1 MNKKEGGISDIELI
15 RYLDHCIDEEL
26 NKPVDDQDMELVE
39 KYNAV
44 IEKLQPDT
52 YKPNPIVKE
61 RQLKALRDRCK
72 NDQKNSIR
80 VSHGFHG
87 FKKNRIAVAAVAAVI
102 SVTSLTVVTC
112 AVSNKTPI
120 QLIQDFGNKI
130 FGVNPGESV
139 DIGDMML
146 IRSNGES
153 VKYGS
158 LEEAIKAEGLDIY
171 YPTWLPDGAR
181 IESVYVNETADGREV
196 LFMFDSDLFSMS
208 IECGNQSDINLV
220 GSDYTK
226 NNFGGIEVY
235 SFNFENEIFSKFDLE
250 GNLYSIVVSDFET
263 LEKMVNSLSKGI

>member
-1 MNKKEGGISDIELI
+1 MNKKEGGISDIEMI
-15 RYLDHCIDEEL
+15 RYLDHFIDEEL
-26 NKPVDDQDMELVE
+26 SKPVDDQDMELVE

-61 RQLKALRDRCK
+61 RQLNVLRDRCK

-80 VSHGFHG
+80 VFHG
-87 FKKNRIAVAAVAAVI
+87 FKKKRIAVAAVAAVI

-139 DIGDMML
+139 DIGDMTL

-158 LEEAIKAEGLDIY
+158 LEEAVKAEGLDIY
-171 YPTWLPDGAR
+171 YPTWLPDGVH
-181 IESVYVNETADGREV
+181 IESVYVNETADGCEV
-196 LFMFDSDLFSMS
+196 MLVFNSDSVSMS
-208 IECGNQSDINLV
+208 IECGISQDNGFQYI
-220 GSDYTK
+220 GYTK
-226 NNFGGIEVY
+226 YDFSGISVFILNFDNV
-235 SFNFENEIFSKFDLE
+235 NFAKFEIN
-250 GNLYSIVVSDFET
+250 GNTYSINAESIDEI
-263 LEKMVNSLSKGI
+263 EKIVENLMRG

>member
-26 NKPVDDQDMELVE
+26 NKPVDDQDVELIE

-61 RQLKALRDRCK
+61 RQLNVLRDRCK

-80 VSHGFHG
+80 VFHG
-87 FKKNRIAVAAVAAVI
+87 FKKKRIAVAAVAAVI

-139 DIGDMML
+139 DIGDMTL

-226 NNFGGIEVY
+226 NDFGGIEVY

>member
-1 MNKKEGGISDIELI
+1 MNKKEGGISDIEMI

-26 NKPVDDQDMELVE
+26 SKPVDDQDMELIE

-61 RQLKALRDRCK
+61 RQLKSLRDRCK

-87 FKKNRIAVAAVAAVI
+87 FKKNRIAVATVAAVI

-139 DIGDMML
+139 DIGNMTL

-171 YPTWLPDGAR
+171 YPTWLPDGVH
-181 IESVYVNETADGREV
+181 IESVYVNETADGLEV
-196 LFMFDSDLFSMS
+196 LFMFDSDSVSMS
-208 IECGNQSDINLV
+208 IECGISQDDGFQYI
-220 GSDYTK
+220 GYTEYV
-226 NNFGGIEVY
+226 FGGISV
-235 SFNFENEIFSKFDLE
+235 FILNFDNVNFAKFEIN
-250 GNLYSIVVSDFET
+250 GNTYSINAESIDEI
-263 LEKMVNSLSKGI
+263 EKIVENLMRG

>member
-26 NKPVDDQDMELVE
+26 SKPVDDQDMELVE

-52 YKPNPIVKE
+52 YKPNPVVKAQ
-61 RQLKALRDRCK
+61 QLKELCDRSKYGRKSNIRFVRRFNKVAAAAL
-72 NDQKNSIR
+72 
-80 VSHGFHG
+80 
-87 FKKNRIAVAAVAAVI
+87 IAVA

-120 QLIQDFGNKI
+120 QLLQDLGNKLFEI
-130 FGVNPGESV
+130 KPGESI
-139 DIGDMML
+139 DIGNMTL

-153 VKYGS
+153 VKYDS
-158 LEEAIKAEGLDIY
+158 LEKVIKAEGLDIY
-171 YPTWLPDGAR
+171 YPTWLPDGVR
-181 IESVYVNETADGREV
+181 IESVYVNETAEGREV
-196 LFMFDSDLFSMS
+196 LFMFDSDLVSMS
-208 IECGNQSDINLV
+208 IECGNQSDMNLV

-226 NNFGGIEVY
+226 NNFCGIEVY
-235 SFNFENEIFSKFDLE
+235 SLNFENAIFSKFDLE
-250 GNLYSIVVSDFET
+250 GNLYSIVVSDLET

>member
-26 NKPVDDQDMELVE
+26 SKPVDDQDMELIE

-52 YKPNPIVKE
+52 YKPNPAVKAQ
-61 RQLKALRDRCK
+61 QLKELCDRSKYGRKSNIRFVRRFNKVAAAAL
-72 NDQKNSIR
+72 
-80 VSHGFHG
+80 
-87 FKKNRIAVAAVAAVI
+87 IAVV

-139 DIGDMML
+139 DIGDMTL

-158 LEEAIKAEGLDIY
+158 LEEAVKAEGLDIY
-171 YPTWLPDGAR
+171 YPTWLPDGVH
-181 IESVYVNETADGREV
+181 IESVYVNETADGCEV
-196 LFMFDSDLFSMS
+196 MLVFNSDSVSMS
-208 IECGNQSDINLV
+208 IECGISQDNGFQYI
-220 GSDYTK
+220 GYTK
-226 NNFGGIEVY
+226 YDFSGISVFILNFDNV
-235 SFNFENEIFSKFDLE
+235 NFAKFEIN
-250 GNLYSIVVSDFET
+250 GNTYSINAESIDEI
-263 LEKMVNSLSKGI
+263 EKIVENLMRG

>member
-1 MNKKEGGISDIELI
+1 MNKKEGGISDIEMI

-26 NKPVDDQDMELVE
+26 SKPVDDQDMELIE

-61 RQLKALRDRCK
+61 RKLKALRDRCK

-80 VSHGFHG
+80 VYHG
-87 FKKNRIAVAAVAAVI
+87 FKKNRIAVAAIAAVI
-102 SVTSLTVVTC
+102 SVTSFTVVTC

-120 QLIQDFGNKI
+120 QLIQNFGNKI

-139 DIGDMML
+139 DIGDMTL

-158 LEEAIKAEGLDIY
+158 LEEAIRAEGLDIY

-196 LFMFDSDLFSMS
+196 LFMFDSDLVSMS
-208 IECGNQSDINLV
+208 IECGNQSDDPV
-220 GSDYTK
+220 Q
-226 NNFGGIEVY
+226 
-235 SFNFENEIFSKFDLE
+235 
-250 GNLYSIVVSDFET
+250 
-263 LEKMVNSLSKGI
+263 

>member
-1 MNKKEGGISDIELI
+1 MNKKEGGISDIEMI

-26 NKPVDDQDMELVE
+26 SKPVDDQDMELVE

-87 FKKNRIAVAAVAAVI
+87 FKKNRIAVATVAAVI

-139 DIGDMML
+139 DIGDMTL

-171 YPTWLPDGAR
+171 YPTWLPDEVH
-181 IESVYVNETADGREV
+181 IESVYVNETANGREV
-196 LFMFDSDLFSMS
+196 MLVFNSDSVSMS
-208 IECGNQSDINLV
+208 IECGNQSDMNLA

-226 NNFGGIEVY
+226 NNLGGIEVY

-263 LEKMVNSLSKGI
+263 LEKMVSSLSKGT

>member
-26 NKPVDDQDMELVE
+26 SKPVGDQDMELVE

-52 YKPNPIVKE
+52 YKPNPAVKAQ
-61 RQLKALRDRCK
+61 QLKELCDRSKYGRKSNIRFVRRFNKVAAAAL
-72 NDQKNSIR
+72 
-80 VSHGFHG
+80 
-87 FKKNRIAVAAVAAVI
+87 IAVA

-112 AVSNKTPI
+112 AASNKTPI
-120 QLIQDFGNKI
+120 QLLQDLGNKLFEI
-130 FGVNPGESV
+130 KPGESI
-139 DIGDMML
+139 DIGNMTL

-153 VKYGS
+153 VKYDS
-158 LEEAIKAEGLDIY
+158 LEKAVKAKGLDIY
-171 YPTWLPDGAR
+171 YPTWLPDGVR

-196 LFMFDSDLFSMS
+196 MLEFNSNSLSMS
-208 IECGNQSDINLV
+208 IECGNQSDMNLA

-226 NNFGGIEVY
+226 NNLGGIEVY

-263 LEKMVNSLSKGI
+263 LEKMVSSLSKGT

>member
-26 NKPVDDQDMELVE
+26 SKPVDDQDMELIE

-87 FKKNRIAVAAVAAVI
+87 FKKNRIAVATVAAVI

-130 FGVNPGESV
+130 FGVNPGEPV
-139 DIGDMML
+139 DIGDMTL

-158 LEEAIKAEGLDIY
+158 LEEAVKAEGLDIY
-171 YPTWLPDGAR
+171 YPTWLPDGVH

-196 LFMFDSDLFSMS
+196 MLVFNSDSVSMS
-208 IECGNQSDINLV
+208 IECGKDDESYTLDQGYTENNINGINVYAL
-220 GSDYTK
+220 
-226 NNFGGIEVY
+226 NFGG
-235 SFNFENEIFSKFDLE
+235 EIFTKF
-250 GNLYSIVVSDFET
+250 NLDGDEYSIR
-263 LEKMVNSLSKGI
+263 LENADDIDEIIKGLLKG